1 MSAIEETKSKVGVAA
16 PAPVVR
22 ASASPLTRVLNLL
35 SSVRFGVSLLV
46 LLAIAS
52 MIGML
57 VMQTNV
63 EGFDKY
69 YAASSP
75 ATRLLFGTLGFYDI
89 YHAWYFNVL
98 LLVLSL
104 NIVLASIDR
113 FPGAWQYVKRPKLEA
128 HTVWLEKQPVHAT
141 LRLDGESRAGVAER
155 IAAAARSTGLKAVIT
170 EKGKRTTV
178 FAQKGAWNRLGAY
191 GVHVALL
198 TIFTG
203 GLLTSLFGRTG
214 MMQLRPGATSNQM
227 RETVFRLSDEG
238 LAPAQAAYQLPFTIE
253 CTDIQQKL
261 IKEDG
266 PITADNTIDW
276 LTKVRIKDGAT
287 TQEALVHMNNPVDY
301 RGYRFFQASFTPL
314 GQARSITVR
323 VAPEA
328 GGAAQEVT
336 IPRDGA
342 TTLQDGTRIQFADFY
357 PNFKVGGDKR
367 DTEEGVYPNPAA
379 ELRILRPGGAEEKA
393 FAFNPQ
399 MADNAPFAKRP
410 VAGYTFRL
418 VKFEKVPESHFLS
431 IQHDP
436 GSTVF
441 YIGGALLTLMLL
453 LVFFFSHRRIW
464 AVVEELPGGRTFE
477 VTMGGNTNRNLVA
490 LEDTFKKFT
499 AAITGRPVEVEES

>member
-16 PAPVVR
+16 PSVR
-22 ASASPLTRVLNLL
+22 APASPLTRVLNLL
-35 SSVRFGVSLLV
+35 SSVRFGVTLLII
-46 LLAIAS
+46 LAAFS

-57 VMQTNV
+57 IMQTNV
-63 EGFDKY
+63 EGFEKY
-69 YAASSP
+69 YAESSP

-89 YHAWYFNVL
+89 YHSWYFNVL

-113 FPGAWQYVKRPKLEA
+113 FPGAWQYIKRPKLEA
-128 HTVWLEKQPVHAT
+128 LPVWLDKQPVHTT
-141 LRLDGESRAGVAER
+141 LRLDGESRAAVAER
-155 IAAAARSTGLKAVIT
+155 LAAAARQVGLSAVVT
-170 EKGKRTTV
+170 EKEKRTTV
-178 FAQKGAWNRLGAY
+178 FMQKGAWNRLGAY

-203 GLLTSLFGRTG
+203 GFLTTQFGRTG
-214 MMQLRPGATSNQM
+214 MMQLRPGVSAAQM
-227 RETVFRLSDEG
+227 REQVFHLADDG
-238 LAPAQAAYQLPFTIE
+238 LAPSQATYQLPFTVE

-276 LTKVRIKDGAT
+276 LTKINIKDGGQT
-287 TQEALVHMNNPVDY
+287 REALVHMNNPVDY

-314 GQARSITVR
+314 GQARTITVR
-323 VAPEA
+323 VTPEQ
-328 GGAAQEVT
+328 GGEAQEVT
-336 IPRDGA
+336 IPRDGTA
-342 TTLQDGTRIQFADFY
+342 TLADGTRVEFADFY

-379 ELRILRPGGAEEKA
+379 ELRVTRADGTQAKA
-393 FAFNPQ
+393 YAFNPQ

-436 GSTVF
+436 GSNVF
-441 YIGGALLTLMLL
+441 YLGGALLTLMLL

-477 VTMGGNTNRNLVA
+477 VTTGGNTNRNLFA
-490 LEDTFKKFT
+490 LEDTFKKFI
-499 AAITGRPVEVEES
+499 AAVTGRPVEAEES